1 MQQVYPGPLAPS
13 NVYGS
18 DLALRAILSHGHS
31 AHDPCSSVLCGGSLP
46 PPDVH
51 TLSRCLIRTLELNW
65 SQDRNVNENS

>member
-1 MQQVYPGPLAPS
+1 MVTQHTVPAALSCVGLPS
-13 NVYGS
+13 
-18 DLALRAILSHGHS
+18 
-31 AHDPCSSVLCGGSLP
+31 